1 MQPRTFSL
9 RYRPQTFEELFD
21 QEHVKR
27 TLTNAIE
34 RNRLA
39 HAYLFAGPRGVG
51 KTTTARILAKSLNCE
66 QGPTSRPC
74 NTCSA
79 CLDIKSTR
87 SLDVLEID
95 GASNRGIDQIRDLR
109 ENIRYL
115 PTSGRYR
122 IYIIDEV
129 HMLTTEA
136 FNALLKTLEEPPRHV
151 IFIFATTEPH
161 KVPATILSRCQR
173 FDFRRIP
180 PGVINKRLKMIVEME
195 KLEVDD
201 AALSLI
207 SEIADGGLRDAE
219 SILEQITTFKEGLV
233 SAADITEL
241 LGIVPQERF
250 TRFLELKRENDEK
263 GLLEFID
270 ETLKEGYD
278 VAEFYFGLIRF
289 LRALLFIKL
298 GIGKEE
304 NFSIPPTALNEAS
317 NHSNKS
323 LVKMLEIFLKSEEAF
338 KRSIEK
344 NTLLETL
351 SLSLLDMGPEIP
363 SALQNKQNPLEP
375 VNNFSNPDGSN
386 VKRSTT
392 VANESKASSSGENTP
407 ASDIEKDPSCLAS
420 ENDNIKAPGIQDAS
434 SLWNRFLDEIS
445 AEHSFLSLAL
455 KTSFPIEEQ
464 GNVLK
469 IGISAESKLHLGLI
483 EQGRDE
489 LEKRLAGIAGRRIRL
504 SFEVITEESKT
515 KLSLESKAKGRT
527 PVEDVLDI
535 FKGEII

>member
-66 QGPTSRPC
+66 KGPTPHPC
-74 NTCSA
+74 NQCTSCFE
-79 CLDIKSTR
+79 IKATR

-136 FNALLKTLEEPPRHV
+136 FNALLKTLEEPPKHV

-180 PGVINKRLKMIVEME
+180 PNVINNRLKLIIE
-195 KLEVDD
+195 KEGLEVED
-201 AALSLI
+201 AAVSLI

-219 SILEQITTFKEGLV
+219 SILEQITTFKEGSV
-233 SAADITEL
+233 SAKDVTEL

-250 TRFLELKRENDEK
+250 TRFLELKREGGEK
-263 GLLEFID
+263 ELLEFLD
-270 ETLKEGYD
+270 ETFSEGYD
-278 VAEFYFGLIRF
+278 VAEFYFGIIRF
-289 LRALLFIKL
+289 LRSLLFLKL
-298 GIGKEE
+298 DIGKGD
-304 NFSIPPTALNEAS
+304 STPIPPGAIKEVS
-317 NHSNKS
+317 NHSAKS
-323 LVKMLEIFLKSEEAF
+323 LVKMLEILLKSEETF
-338 KRSIEK
+338 KRSLEK
-344 NTLLETL
+344 KTLIETL
-351 SLSLLDMGPEIP
+351 SISLLDSEPQNQPVMQSPKNPTIP
-363 SALQNKQNPLEP
+363 ADTKDAPQQKEP
-375 VNNFSNPDGSN
+375 VTKVS
-386 VKRSTT
+386 R
-392 VANESKASSSGENTP
+392 SSSEEEKSSSPKVDASPPTQEN
-407 ASDIEKDPSCLAS
+407 PSTSAVEAGNETTS
-420 ENDNIKAPGIQDAS
+420 YPTDFS
-434 SLWNRFLDEIS
+434 SLWAKFLHEIS
-445 AEHSFLSLAL
+445 VEHSFLSLAL
-455 KTSFPIEEQ
+455 ESSFPIE
-464 GNVLK
+464 GNGNTLK
-469 IGISAESKLHLGLI
+469 IGISAESELHLGLI

-489 LEKRLAGIAGRRIRL
+489 LEKRFADIAGRHVRL
-504 SFEVITEESKT
+504 SFEVTAGGPKTDKPSKPKEKT
-515 KLSLESKAKGRT
+515 A
-527 PVEDVLDI
+527 VEDVLDI
-535 FKGEII
+535 FKGEIIR